1 MEESAHK
8 NIDPVSKTKVLLE
21 ALPYIQRF
29 KGSTFVI
36 KYGGSFMDDP
46 DLALRQRVIK
56 DIVLLAAV
64 GINVVVVHGG
74 GKAISRAI
82 EGAGLKTEFRGGLR
96 VTDAESMKIV
106 EKVLNTDINGEIC
119 DLIAAQNGRAL
130 GMPGNTIFHCVK
142 WEESDAS
149 GKVVDLG
156 FVGRVKEVKIAL
168 IESALASGYIPV
180 VSPIAQDAAGTSYN
194 SNADIAA
201 AHVASALE
209 ARRLVFLCDVPGL
222 LRDQADSDS
231 IISTLTADAVSGL
244 KEDGVITS
252 GMLPKVD
259 SAVSAL
265 AAGVHRVHFV
275 DGRMPHS
282 VLLEIF
288 TDKGIGTEI
297 INA

>member
-1 MEESAHK
+1 VNHPTHS
-8 NIDPVSKTKVLLE
+8 IDPVSKTKVLLE

-29 KGSTFVI
+29 SGSTFVI

-46 DLALRQRVIK
+46 DLALRQRVVK

-64 GINVVVVHGG
+64 GIHAVVVHGG

-82 EGAGLKTEFRGGLR
+82 EAAGLETKFRNGLR
-96 VTDAESMKIV
+96 VTDADSMKIV
-106 EKVLNTDINGEIC
+106 EKVLNTDTNGEIC
-119 DLIAAQNGRAL
+119 DLISEQNGRAL
-130 GMPGNTIFHCVK
+130 GILGNTIFRCEK
-142 WEESDAS
+142 WEETDTD
-149 GKVVDLG
+149 GHPVDLG
-156 FVGRVKEVKIAL
+156 FVGRVKTVNTAL

-180 VSPIAQDAAGTSYN
+180 VSPIAQDDSGTSYN

-201 AHVASALE
+201 AHVASALQ

-222 LRDQADSDS
+222 LRDPNDAAS
-231 IISTLTADAVSGL
+231 IISTLKVDHVDSL
-244 KEDGVITS
+244 KEDGVIST

-265 AAGVHRVHFV
+265 HAGVNRVHFV
-275 DGRMPHS
+275 DGGMAHS

-297 INA
+297 VRF

>member
-1 MEESAHK
+1 MNHPPQQ
-8 NIDPVSKTKVLLE
+8 IDPVSKAKVLLE

-29 KGSTFVI
+29 QGSTFVI
-36 KYGGSFMDDP
+36 KYGGGFMDDP
-46 DLALRQRVIK
+46 DLELRLRVVK

-64 GINVVVVHGG
+64 GIKVVVVHGG

-82 EGAGLKTEFRGGLR
+82 EAAGLKTEFRDGLR
-96 VTDAESMKIV
+96 VTDEASIKIV
-106 EKVLNTDINGEIC
+106 EKVLNSDINGEIC
-119 DLIAAQNGRAL
+119 DLITAQNGRAL
-130 GMPGNTIFHCVK
+130 GMPGNTIFHCEK

-149 GKVVDLG
+149 GNPVDLG
-156 FVGRVKEVKIAL
+156 YVGRVTEVKTAL
-168 IESALASGYIPV
+168 IESAFASGYVPV
-180 VSPIAQDAAGTSYN
+180 VSPIAQDTTGTSYN

-201 AHVASALE
+201 AHVASALQ

-222 LRDQADSDS
+222 LRDPADQDS
-231 IISTLTADAVSGL
+231 IISTLTADAVNGL

-288 TDKGIGTEI
+288 TDEGIGTEI
-297 INA
+297 INT